1 MQFLYIFVVQFLYI
15 YLFDNAISVH
25 IGFRYYES
33 LSDTDSNNT
42 PRSLSQ
48 YRGDYWN
55 IGSRGGPGTPVH
67 PLATTPKAIMTCS
80 TVKLA

>member
-1 MQFLYIFVVQFLYI
+1 MQFLYI
-15 YLFDNAISVH
+15 SV
-25 IGFRYYES
+25 
-33 LSDTDSNNT
+33 SDTMNLFQIQTVTILHAHYPNIGG
-42 PRSLSQ
+42 
-48 YRGDYWN
+48 GDYWN